1 MIGIF
6 DYTVWLTY
14 MSLLSAWVGVF
25 LSLGCG
31 RLYAGMLC
39 LMFSG
44 FCDAFDGRVARMKKD
59 RTEEAKGFGIQIDS
73 LTDIVAF
80 GLLPAC
86 LGICELKYT
95 GKLEEWGFAAA
106 AVCAVYVLA
115 AMIRLAYYNVHEEE
129 RQKKENGAAH
139 SYIGLPVTAACLV
152 FPTVL
157 LIQHLTGSDLAAVYF
172 AVMIVT
178 AFAFVLRFSV
188 AKPGLRGILIM
199 VGIGFV
205 ELVLFIIRHMIR

>member
-1 MIGIF
+1 MIGVY

-14 MSLLSAWVGVF
+14 LSLVSASAGIF
-25 LSLGCG
+25 LSLGSG
-31 RLYAGMLC
+31 RLYAGMIC

-44 FCDAFDGRVARMKKD
+44 LCDGFDGRVARMKKD
-59 RTEEAKGFGIQIDS
+59 RTDEAKAFGIQIDS

-80 GLLPAC
+80 GVLPAC
-86 LGICELKYT
+86 LG
-95 GKLEEWGFAAA
+95 
-106 AVCAVYVLA
+106 VCALRSSEVFAGKGSALLIIPAVYILA

-129 RQKKENGAAH
+129 RQKKESGAAH
-139 SYIGLPVTAACLV
+139 CYIGLPVTSACLV

-157 LIQHLTGSDLAAVYF
+157 LIQFLTGADLTAVYF
-172 AVMIVT
+172 VVMLAT

-199 VGIGFV
+199 VGVGFV
-205 ELVLFIIRHMIR
+205 ELVLFIIRHFYR